1 MGLVQRVLEAS
12 GIATVSLSMV
22 PAFTAAVGV
31 PRLAAIAYPFSRP
44 MGQPGDAAG
53 QRAVLRAV
61 LNVLASA
68 REPGTVVE
76 LPFVWPESPA
86 AARKACTVN
95 PPISQLLV
103 RKPWLIPRMVT
114 GDIPEEDCV

>member
-12 GIATVSLSMV
+12 GIATVSLSMI

-31 PRLAAIAYPFSRP
+31 PRLAAIAYPLSRP
-44 MGQPGDAAG
+44 LGRPHDAEG

-61 LNVLASA
+61 LQGLSTAK
-68 REPGTVVE
+68 EPGTVVE

-86 AARKACTVN
+86 AARKGSKVN
-95 PPISQLLV
+95 PPIAQLLA
-103 RKPWLIPRMVT
+103 RKPWLIPRFVA
-114 GDIPEEDCV
+114 GDIPEEW

>member
-12 GIATVSLSMV
+12 GIATVSLSMI

-31 PRLAAIAYPFSRP
+31 PRLAAIAYPLSRP
-44 MGQPGDAAG
+44 MGRPGDADG
-53 QRAVLRAV
+53 QRAVLRAA
-61 LNVLASA
+61 LDLLASA
-68 REPGTVVE
+68 KGPGTVAE

-86 AARKACTVN
+86 AARKGSNVN

-103 RKPWLIPRMVT
+103 RKPWLIPRLVA
-114 GDIPEEDCV
+114 GDIPEEV